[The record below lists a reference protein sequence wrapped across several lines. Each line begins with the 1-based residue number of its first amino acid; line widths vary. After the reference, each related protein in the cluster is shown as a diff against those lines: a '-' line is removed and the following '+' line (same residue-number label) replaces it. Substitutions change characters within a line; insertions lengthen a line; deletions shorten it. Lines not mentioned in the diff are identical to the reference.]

1 MDNRSISHTRWKCQY
16 HIVFIPK
23 YRKKVLYGK
32 VRDDVR
38 EIINTLCKYKN
49 VECFYCDNCSDQ
61 ATLYEFEGRQLCIE
75 CIKKLLPL
83 VEGSEIY
90 DF

>member
-1 MDNRSISHTRWKCQY
+1 MINL
-16 HIVFIPK
+16 
-23 YRKKVLYGK
+23 KVIEDQCVGCHDELGCIG
-32 VRDDVR
+32 DS
-38 EIINTLCKYKN
+38 CKYKN

-61 ATLYEFEGRQLCIE
+61 TTLYEFEGRQLCIE

>member
-1 MDNRSISHTRWKCQY
+1 M
-16 HIVFIPK
+16 IVIESECVDCGLPCIF
-23 YRKKVLYGK
+23 
-32 VRDDVR
+32 
-38 EIINTLCKYKN
+38 ESCKYYQVKRY
-49 VECFYCDNCSDQ
+49 YCDKCKNETS
-61 ATLYEFEGRQLCIE
+61 LYEFEGEQLCIG

>member
-1 MDNRSISHTRWKCQY
+1 M
-16 HIVFIPK
+16 
-23 YRKKVLYGK
+23 
-32 VRDDVR
+32 
-38 EIINTLCKYKN
+38 INLRVIEDQCVGCPDELGCIGDSCKYKN

-61 ATLYEFEGRQLCIE
+61 AMLYEFEGRQLCIE

>member
-1 MDNRSISHTRWKCQY
+1 MMKVENECVDCGLPCLYRS
-16 HIVFIPK
+16 
-23 YRKKVLYGK
+23 
-32 VRDDVR
+32 
-38 EIINTLCKYKN
+38 CKYYA
-49 VECFYCDNCSDQ
+49 VTRFYCDQCSDQ